1 MVCLSC
7 RGPGPSLCAECGRS
21 FRRGGESRTS
31 GGLVVHSWAVHE
43 GAARTLVRRLKYE
56 GVTAVVHLVA
66 RDLCDRVPA
75 DATALV
81 PVARTIVRRV
91 RYGVDPAVVLARA
104 LADCCELPVVR
115 ALVPPF
121 WNPPNAGSER
131 DERRPPRFRAGS
143 RTERAVLVDDVLT
156 TGVTLDAAASVLGQT
171 GVALTITG
179 VP

>member
-1 MVCLSC
+1 MCLSC
-7 RGPGPSLCAECGRS
+7 RGPGPSLCAECSRS
-21 FRRGGESRTS
+21 FRRGGETRTPA
-31 GGLVVHSWAVHE
+31 GLVVHSWALHE

-56 GVTAVVHLVA
+56 GVTAVAHLVA

-91 RYGVDPAVVLARA
+91 RYGVDPALVLARA
-104 LADCCELPVVR
+104 LAENCELPVIG
-115 ALVPPF
+115 ALIPPL
-121 WNPPNAGSER
+121 WGRPNAGSLR
-131 DERRPPRFRAGS
+131 DERRPPRFRAGF

-156 TGVTLDAAASVLGQT
+156 TGVTLDAAASILGQT